1 MTDKEEVVT
10 LKDAMEQVKTAVTRI
25 ALIHLGFS
33 KTLVEE
39 LGEEKGKELII
50 KSMIEYGKL
59 VGKQTGK
66 GGQDLPYYGLHDKYL
81 YDDHEFIDTRKTPV
95 PRDKNFDFTRYR
107 VFGCM
112 LAKVFREFGEE
123 ELGRLYCYVD
133 SAKSMATD
141 PSRKLIHTACEPL
154 GDDCCRFDMVP
165 TTEKERE
172 DFKNKTVDW
181 KEVDPILV
189 KGSGTTKE

>member
-1 MTDKEEVVT
+1 MTDNEEVVS
-10 LKDAMEQVKTAVTRI
+10 LKDAIQQVRTAVTRI

-39 LGEEKGKELII
+39 LGEKKGKELII

-59 VGKQTGK
+59 VGKQISK
-66 GGQDLPYYGLHDKYL
+66 GQQDMPYYGLHDKYL
-81 YDDHEFIDTRKTPV
+81 YNDHEYIDTRKSPV
-95 PRDKNFDFTRYR
+95 PRDKDFDFTRYK
-107 VFGCM
+107 VYGCM
-112 LAKVFREFGEE
+112 LAKTFRELDEE
-123 ELGRLYCYVD
+123 DLGRLYCYVD

-141 PSRKLIHTACEPL
+141 LSHKLIHTACEPL
-154 GDDCCRFDMVP
+154 GDDCCRFDLVP

-172 DFKNKTVDW
+172 DFTNKTEGW

-189 KGSGTTKE
+189 KGSGTVK

>member
-1 MTDKEEVVT
+1 MTNKEENAT

-39 LGEEKGKELII
+39 LGEDKGKELII

-59 VGKQTGK
+59 VGKQTRK
-66 GGQDLPYYGLHDKYL
+66 GGQDLPYYGLHDKYV
-81 YDDHEFIDTRKTPV
+81 YDDHEFIDTRNCPV
-95 PRDKNFDFTRYR
+95 PRDKDFDFTRYR
-107 VFGCM
+107 VYGCM
-112 LAKVFREFGEE
+112 LAKVFRELGEE

-133 SAKSMATD
+133 SAKSMAVD
-141 PSRKLIHTACEPL
+141 PSRKLIHTACEPI
-154 GDDCCRFDMVP
+154 GDDCCQFDMVP

-172 DFKNKTVDW
+172 DFENKSEEW

-189 KGSGTTKE
+189 KESGGK